1 MIHQLDAT
9 LDLPLPV
16 DTVFAFF
23 ADASNLERITPPELK
38 FKILTPTPIEIRP
51 GTLIDYQLGL
61 FFLKFG
67 WRTEIRESNPPH
79 HFVDVQLKGPY
90 KQWIHR
96 HEFTPVAGGTRITDH
111 VDYELP
117 LSPLGDV
124 ALPIIRLQLG
134 RIFRPTGR
142 TRRGNCSCNDMNCE

>member
-1 MIHQLDAT
+1 MLHSLDAQ
-9 LDLPLPV
+9 LVLPLPI
-16 DTVFAFF
+16 DMVFAFF
-23 ADASNLERITPPELK
+23 ADATNLERITPPELK
-38 FKILTPTPIEIRP
+38 FKILTPTPIDIRT

-67 WRTEIRESNPPH
+67 WRTEIREWNPPH

-90 KQWIHR
+90 KQWIHC
-96 HEFTPVAGGTRITDH
+96 HEFTPIPGGTRITDH

-124 ALPIIRLQLG
+124 ALPIIKLQLG
-134 RIFRPTGR
+134 RIFRYR
-142 TRRGNCSCNDMNCE
+142 TEATRQLLLQ

>member
-1 MIHQLDAT
+1 MLHQLNAT
-9 LDLPLPV
+9 IELPLPV
-16 DTVFAFF
+16 DRVFAFF
-23 ADASNLERITPPELK
+23 ADATNLERITPPELK
-38 FKILTPTPIEIRP
+38 FRILTPTPIDIRT

-61 FFLKFG
+61 FFLRFG
-67 WRTEIRESNPPH
+67 WRTEIREWNPPH

-96 HEFTPVAGGTRITDH
+96 HEFTPIPGGTRITDR

-124 ALPIIRLQLG
+124 ALPIIKLQLA
-134 RIFRPTGR
+134 RIFRYRTDA
-142 TRRGNCSCNDMNCE
+142 TRRLLLGRDSQ

>member
-1 MIHQLDAT
+1 MIHSLDAT

-23 ADASNLERITPPELK
+23 ADATNLERITPPELK
-38 FKILTPTPIEIRP
+38 FKILTPTPIDIRT

-67 WRTEIRESNPPH
+67 WRTEIREWNPPH

-96 HEFTPVAGGTRITDH
+96 HQFTPIPGGTRITDH

-117 LSPLGDV
+117 LSPLGDI
-124 ALPIIRLQLG
+124 ALPIIKLQLG
-134 RIFRPTGR
+134 RIFRYRTEA
-142 TRRGNCSCNDMNCE
+142 TRRLLLK